1 MKERHVVPVNKMKF
15 VFLAIFAIATTVHL
29 YASAKQ
35 NKKLRNITK
44 PFLLAALL
52 GFYLF
57 AAESVSVFVVLA
69 LVFSWLG
76 DVLLMLPGVKWF
88 AAGGVSFMV
97 SHAFFIV
104 SYFDKIDFA
113 LINPVIIVLLGAAFA
128 AAVAVIFK
136 KLKPYLMKA
145 LFYPMFFYLL
155 VNGAMNCFALFR
167 MLSAPSAAT
176 IITCIGAFLFFIS
189 DSTLFFV
196 RFKKDGRLK
205 THFWVM
211 LTYSIGELL
220 IISGLI

>member
-1 MKERHVVPVNKMKF
+1 MKY
-15 VFLAIFAIATTVHL
+15 VFLLIFAVSTAIHL
-29 YASAKQ
+29 YASAKK

-44 PFLLAALL
+44 PFLLASLL

-57 AAESVSVFVVLA
+57 AAQTVSVSVVLA

-104 SYFDKIDFA
+104 SYFDKIDFSR
-113 LINPVIIVLLGAAFA
+113 INAAVIALLGASFA
-128 AAVAVIFK
+128 AAVYFIFK
-136 KLKPYLMKA
+136 RLKPHLPKA

-155 VNGAMNCFALFR
+155 VNGTMNCFALFR
-167 MLSAPSAAT
+167 MLSVTTAAT
-176 IITCIGAFLFFIS
+176 VITCVGAFLFFIS

-196 RFKKDGRLK
+196 RFKKDGKLK

-220 IISGLI
+220 IVSGLI